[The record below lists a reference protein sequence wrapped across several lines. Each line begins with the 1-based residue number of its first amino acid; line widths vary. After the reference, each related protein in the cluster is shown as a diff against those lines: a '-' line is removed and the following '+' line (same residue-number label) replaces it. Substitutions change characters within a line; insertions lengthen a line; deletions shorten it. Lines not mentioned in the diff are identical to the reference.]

1 METRSHLRILAPTFS
16 NYIHYVAKIFSNLD
30 SNIWCRAASAPLT
43 HTPSSGLHG
52 VDDTTSTATAATWL
66 TPSAMNRPRNS
77 PSPETSK
84 PQPSV
89 QMKLRAHTVPV
100 QLQAPSEMTML
111 RSAASPARIA
121 NNSTFLALQST
132 VRNCIPVVLPTS
144 RAPLDLVPEAFCATT
159 TTLKSLQR
167 VSSDE
172 NIAASFRV
180 KKVYL
185 KKVTPEQIRR
195 WETSFNFLLNDSDGL
210 ALFEQF
216 LESEFSQENL
226 QFWEACEQ
234 YRRLP
239 AKMLA
244 TESQKIYQLYLSV
257 QSPREVNLDSKTRL
271 KTISLLSTPTAHLF
285 DSAQRKIQALMEKD
299 SYQRFLRAP
308 IFLNFKKSVLAN
320 SEVASRAAQSASPR
334 HRRKPTH
341 HGATSIQSV
350 LPNILN
356 VSALPLGITC
366 IGSYSVI
373 HLPSPT
379 TPSLKGTQKIELLGA

>member
-1 METRSHLRILAPTFS
+1 MGLGDYNDGVRSLAETIDQCVLRI
-16 NYIHYVAKIFSNLD
+16 
-30 SNIWCRAASAPLT
+30 PLT
-43 HTPSSGLHG
+43 LARGDLRLLHTPSSGLHG

-66 TPSAMNRPRNS
+66 TPRAMNRPRNS
-77 PSPETSK
+77 PSPETSR
-84 PQPSV
+84 PQPGV

-100 QLQAPSEMTML
+100 QLQAHSEMTML

-159 TTLKSLQR
+159 TTTTLKSLQR

-172 NIAASFRV
+172 NMAASFRV
-180 KKVYL
+180 KKVHL

-195 WETSFNFLLNDSDGL
+195 WETNFNFLLNDSDGL

-320 SEVASRAAQSASPR
+320 SEVTSRSAQSASPR

-341 HGATSIQSV
+341 HGATSIHSV

-356 VSALPLGITC
+356 VSALPLGRR
-366 IGSYSVI
+366 
-373 HLPSPT
+373 PF
-379 TPSLKGTQKIELLGA
+379 E